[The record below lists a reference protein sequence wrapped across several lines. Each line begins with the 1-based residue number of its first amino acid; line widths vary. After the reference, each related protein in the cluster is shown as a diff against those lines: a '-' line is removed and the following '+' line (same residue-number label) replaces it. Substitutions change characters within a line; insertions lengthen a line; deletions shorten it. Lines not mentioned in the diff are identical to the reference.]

1 MATLK
6 NHFANF
12 VICRGQID
20 YNKEIPFEKRP
31 AAGFYD
37 TGDEKYVP
45 ERMEFNRLR
54 QHDLDEKR
62 RDEAENKERKK
73 DKQKLKDKKENNI
86 PAAFNNEADDQ
97 VRRVQQG

>member
-1 MATLK
+1 M
-6 NHFANF
+6 
-12 VICRGQID
+12 IS
-20 YNKEIPFEKRP
+20 
-31 AAGFYD
+31 
-37 TGDEKYVP
+37 
-45 ERMEFNRLR
+45 RLR

-97 VRRVQQG
+97 VRKVQQG